1 MPKYIVKEG
10 ILTKLM
16 QTVFKLAATGDE
28 RRALKTALGKD
39 PVMKKNIQALGKI
52 RKDIQKR
59 VNADP
64 TLKKHWDRLG

>member
-39 PVMKKNIQALGKI
+39 PVMKKNILALGKI

-64 TLKKHWDRLG
+64 ELKKSWDRLG

>member
-16 QTVFKLAATGDE
+16 QSVFKLAATGDE
-28 RRALKTALGKD
+28 RKALKTALGKD
-39 PVMKKNIQALGKI
+39 PVMKKNIQALAKI

-64 TLKKHWDRLG
+64 TLKKHFDRLG